1 MFRGSITALIT
12 PFQNGDLD
20 IKAFEKVLQF
30 QLDSGS
36 HGIVPCGTTGE
47 SPTLDEKEIHTI
59 FDMSVNTVKG
69 RIPVIAGTGSN
80 STRKTVD
87 MTLLAKDSGVDA
99 ALVVVPYYNRPTQ
112 DGLYAH
118 YKAVHDSVDLP
129 IIIYNVPG
137 RCGTEISVDTICR
150 LAELPRIFGLKD
162 ATADMSRTTQIK
174 TRVKDDF
181 SILSGEDALA
191 GACLAQG
198 GDGCISVTSNIAP
211 KECAAF
217 QEAWANRHMERFSV
231 IQEQLMPLHKA
242 LFVESSPAPVKYA
255 ASVLGLCSD
264 EVRLPLV
271 AASSVA
277 RDAVDR
283 ALYESGLIAEAKFD
297 TLRRH
302 G

>member
-30 QLDSGS
+30 QIESGS

-69 RIPVIAGTGSN
+69 QIPVIAGTGSN
-80 STRKTVD
+80 STRKTVE
-87 MTLLAKDSGVDA
+87 MTRLAKDSGVDA

-129 IIIYNVPG
+129 IVIYNVPG
-137 RCGTEISVDTICR
+137 RCGTEIAVDTICR
-150 LAELPRIFGLKD
+150 LAELPRIAGLKD
-162 ATADMSRTTQIK
+162 ATADMSRTTQIRA
-174 TRVKDDF
+174 RVKDDF

-217 QEAWANRHMERFSV
+217 QEAWANRHMERFAA
-231 IQEQLMPLHKA
+231 IQEQLMPIHKA

-255 ASVLGLCSD
+255 ASVMGLCSD

-271 AASSVA
+271 AASAAA

-283 ALYESGLIAEAKFD
+283 ALYESGLIAAAKFD

>member
-30 QLDSGS
+30 QIESGS

-69 RIPVIAGTGSN
+69 QIPVIAGTGSN
-80 STRKTVD
+80 STRKTVE
-87 MTLLAKDSGVDA
+87 MTRLAKDAGVDA

-129 IIIYNVPG
+129 IVIYNVPG
-137 RCGTEISVDTICR
+137 RCGTEIAVDTICR
-150 LAELPRIFGLKD
+150 LAELPRIAGLKD
-162 ATADMSRTTQIK
+162 ATADMSRTTQIRA
-174 TRVKDDF
+174 RVKDNF

-217 QEAWANRHMERFSV
+217 QEAWANRHMERFAA
-231 IQEQLMPLHKA
+231 IQEQLMPIHKA

-255 ASVLGLCSD
+255 ASVMGLCSD

-271 AASSVA
+271 AASAAA

-283 ALYESGLIAEAKFD
+283 ALYESGLIAAAKFD